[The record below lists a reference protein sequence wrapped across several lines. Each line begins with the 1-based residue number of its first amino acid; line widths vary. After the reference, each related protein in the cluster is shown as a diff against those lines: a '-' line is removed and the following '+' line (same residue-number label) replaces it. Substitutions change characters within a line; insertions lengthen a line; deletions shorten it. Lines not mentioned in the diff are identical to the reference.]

1 MNSCQLSYIASR
13 ITTEEWERF
22 LVEDQRKICE
32 NRSKARER
40 HSADLENEDRDHEES
55 HEGAAEAG
63 NILP

>member
-1 MNSCQLSYIASR
+1 MASR
-13 ITTEEWERF
+13 ITSEAWERF

-40 HSADLENEDRDHEES
+40 HSADFKNEDRDHEAS
-55 HEGAAEAG
+55 REGAVEAG